1 MSDTSSQNPK
11 RAIGL
16 KYAQGSDK
24 SAPQVVAKGHG
35 DLAQEIITAATEAGV
50 LVHEDPYLAD
60 ILATLDLGQ
69 EIPESLYYVIAE
81 LIAYSYVLQGKTPH
95 GWEECSARLD
105 QLI

>member
-1 MSDTSSQNPK
+1 MSETSSPNPR

-16 KYAQGSDK
+16 KYGQNSEK

-35 DLAQEIITAATEAGV
+35 DLAEHIIAAANEAGV

-81 LIAYSYVLQGKTPH
+81 LIAYSYVLQGKTPQ
-95 GWEECSARLD
+95 GWEECAARID